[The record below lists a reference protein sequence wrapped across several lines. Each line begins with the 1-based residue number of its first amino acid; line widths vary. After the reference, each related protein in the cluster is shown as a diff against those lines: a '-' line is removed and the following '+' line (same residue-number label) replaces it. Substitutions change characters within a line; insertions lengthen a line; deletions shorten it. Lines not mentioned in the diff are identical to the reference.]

1 MRVVVCEDHALL
13 REGLVRLL
21 REAGHEVTAALADAQ
36 GLGEAA
42 ADADIAV
49 LDVRMPPTFTNEGIL
64 AALELRQA
72 RPAFPLLVLSQY
84 VEERYATELI
94 RQPGGGLGY
103 LLKDRVADI
112 DVFLDALDRIHAGE
126 HVLDQEVIA
135 QLLARRA
142 NDSRLDA
149 LSPRERE
156 VLALM
161 AQGRSNTAI
170 ADELFVSTG
179 AVEKYSAQ
187 VFQKLGLAADRAGNR
202 RVQAVLT
209 YLDIETRQ
217 P

>member
-21 REAGHEVTAALADAQ
+21 REAGHEVTAALTDAQ

-72 RPAFPLLVLSQY
+72 RPDFPLLVLSQY

-187 VFQKLGLAADRAGNR
+187 IFQKLGLAADRTGNR

>member
-21 REAGHEVTAALADAQ
+21 REAGHEVVATLSDAR
-36 GLGEAA
+36 GLTDAA

-49 LDVRMPPTFTNEGIL
+49 LDVRMPPTFTNEGVL
-64 AALELRQA
+64 AALELRRE
-72 RPAFPLLVLSQY
+72 RPCFPVLVLSQY

-94 RQPGGGLGY
+94 RQPGAGLGY

-112 DVFLDALDRIHAGE
+112 DVFLDALERIHAGE
-126 HVLDQEVIA
+126 HVLDEDVIA
-135 QLLARRA
+135 QLLARRTS
-142 NDSRLDA
+142 DDRLAA

-156 VLALM
+156 VLGLM
-161 AQGRSNTAI
+161 AQGRSNAEI
-170 ADELFVSTG
+170 AGQLFVSNG

-187 VFQKLGLAADRAGNR
+187 IFQKLDLSTDRAGNR

-209 YLDIETRQ
+209 YLEVEARQ